1 VLVNYK
7 AIMLQQPQA
16 YLRYFG
22 AGLRRSRHP
31 RLEPSDG
38 YFCGHARAALFQVD
52 GDYGGKEVG
61 VIA

>member
-1 VLVNYK
+1 
-7 AIMLQQPQA
+7 MLQQPQA